1 MVKWRMTLA
10 CVRVQPFYFASR
22 RPLILG
28 VVFLGLTR
36 EFLFTNRVH
45 DHNTFDELYTPSSCS
60 DAELKWR
67 TYDGTCNNREKP
79 GNSLSETRHHRFHG
93 VSSHLRQCTA
103 AIC

>member
-1 MVKWRMTLA
+1 MTLA
-10 CVRVQPFYFASR
+10 CVHVQPFYFASR

-45 DHNTFDELYTPSSCS
+45 DYNTFDELYTPSSCS

-79 GNSLSETRHHRFHG
+79 GNRPDIIDFM
-93 VSSHLRQCTA
+93 VSR
-103 AIC
+103 AI